1 MEVLVESGY
10 NLCAIV
16 LILHV
21 QCKRCL
27 HSILTP
33 AIPEVSVYTHIHML
47 KSSTVPS
54 HCVLGNVWVC
64 NQAPS
69 IVWPDCDDEH
79 IPEWV
84 LPQELLYKSVIQ
96 VMKLILLPINRI
108 IVECTVHLE
117 LTSDQLL

>member
-16 LILHV
+16 LILYV

-27 HSILTP
+27 HSILTL

-47 KSSTVPS
+47 KSSAVPS
-54 HCVLGNVWVC
+54 HCVLGNVWVR
-64 NQAPS
+64 NQVPS
-69 IVWPDCDDEH
+69 MVWPGHDDEH

-84 LPQELLYKSVIQ
+84 LPQELLYKSVIH
-96 VMKLILLPINRI
+96 VTELTLLPTNRI
-108 IVECTVHLE
+108 IVERTIHLE
-117 LTSDQLL
+117 LTGDQLL